1 MEALIFGVS
10 TILETKLLLELSS
23 AVIAVSNKLIQEL
36 VNEGRDIDPKAELSM
51 PIIEVIEGL
60 IWMALQ
66 FVYDELL
73 ILDFFLSKSIQIS

>member
-23 AVIAVSNKLIQEL
+23 AVIAVSNKWIQEL
-36 VNEGRDIDPKAELSM
+36 FNEGRDIDPKAEFSM
-51 PIIEVIEGL
+51 PIIEVIEGP
-60 IWMALQ
+60 IWMTLQ

-73 ILDFFLSKSIQIS
+73 ILDFFLSKNVQIF